1 MVTNDLFSG
10 YAYSLPDWVPNLL
23 HDVYGKQNIFGETLL
38 KINDF

>member
-10 YAYSLPDWVPNLL
+10 YAYSLPDWVPNLF